1 MKWWHCVLSTKPP
14 APLRGGREGQSWV
27 EKRVHSGAGGHCV
40 CELLHAAVWDFLL
53 QTKWLK
59 SQFIPLWNNTGHVK
73 ADWSVCRKRSWSKE
87 DRDGKDVFMM
97 SVLCELL
104 FHFLS
109 EWFFSF
115 YFSPILL
122 SLYHVS
128 EPCGRLGTELMAARP
143 DPVPQKVKRNLT
155 AQKFRNIW
163 IKTIQKL
170 IQEVKIE
177 GQRQFLVRMCPC
189 VH

>member
-1 MKWWHCVLSTKPP
+1 MVALCFVNKATSTPAGRQRGAVLGGKKS
-14 APLRGGREGQSWV
+14 AQWSRRPLCLWAFTCCSVRFSLTNQMA
-27 EKRVHSGAGGHCV
+27 EKS
-40 CELLHAAVWDFLL
+40 E
-53 QTKWLK
+53 
-59 SQFIPLWNNTGHVK
+59 FIPLWNNTGHVK

-109 EWFFSF
+109 EWVFSF